1 MSMEK
6 EDVEQRV
13 EEALSCPVLARRIR
27 SVVEDIEENVP
38 GDKSKQMMYDLVDIV
53 LQMGQ
58 RVRALEKMVVH
69 SGVREELVKK
79 ENRVPSRFIDYGQD
93 FPNERERA
101 YHR

>member
-1 MSMEK
+1 MSMERK
-6 EDVEQRV
+6 DVEQRV
-13 EEALSCPVLARRIR
+13 DEALSCPVLARRIR
-27 SVVEDIEENVP
+27 NIVEDIENNVP
-38 GDKSKQMMYDLVDIV
+38 GDKSKKMMYDLVDVI

-69 SGVREELVKK
+69 SGVREELKKK
-79 ENRVPSRFIDYGQD
+79 EDRVPSRFIDYGVD